1 MDKKKFAIAALLLL
15 VAPLLLYN
23 LVDFVQ
29 GYIPPTEPYKK
40 TPYQFEEAFNEQMSA
55 YGMSLDIKSAQFTY
69 VGDDAYKTI
78 AVQCED
84 GSVVSCTYYPT
95 SDRWKSLIMAI
106 EFEQPLTGAADET
119 IYITPLLE
127 FIMQEFETPMLED
140 KDSSRG
146 FEELSYNQA
155 VQTCEEFLAGNT
167 RTKEFCISSKDEE
180 AGAYVRLHR
189 AKEGQ
194 PSVSVFV
201 NVWRG

>member
-55 YGMSLDIKSAQFTY
+55 YGMSIDIDKVLFRY
-69 VGDDAYKTI
+69 EDDIIFK
-78 AVQCED
+78 AVPIQCED
-84 GSVVSCTYYPT
+84 GSTIICTYYPT
-95 SDRWKSLIMAI
+95 SDRRKSLITEI
-106 EFEQPLTGAADET
+106 QFEQQLTGAADET

-127 FIMQEFETPMLED
+127 FIMQEFDTPMVED
-140 KDSSRG
+140 KDSAYGTRG
-146 FEELSYNQA
+146 ISYNQA

-167 RTKEFCISSKDEE
+167 RKQEFHISAGSGYN
-180 AGAYVRLHR
+180 GAYVLLHR
-189 AKEGQ
+189 TKEGQ
-194 PSVSVFV
+194 PSLSVKAHL
-201 NVWRG
+201 W